1 MESLQFAELTVGG
14 DNASHESASTLLTHE
29 NAKMLK
35 IMQDEELVNAR
46 RLMDACRAQFGIYS
60 FHPKAGRQG
69 FRSPETMDPAQ
80 DMDTPLL
87 AAAYPVVVCGVQVF
101 LRGILIG
108 SA

>member
-1 MESLQFAELTVGG
+1 
-14 DNASHESASTLLTHE
+14 
-29 NAKMLK
+29 MLK

-46 RLMDACRAQFGIYS
+46 RLMDACRAQFGI
-60 FHPKAGRQG
+60 FPFIQRQDVKG
-69 FRSPETMDPAQ
+69 FLRRKPWIRRK

-87 AAAYPVVVCGVQVF
+87 AAAFRVVVCGVQVF